1 MKEEIKKAKMTMIYN
16 KIIDKVFNFY
26 KLNCIG
32 GQQILINKYDG
43 RSEIIIFD
51 NFFGVYFSCVLDSPE
66 TKLKYFFTENNNGG
80 IYNKE
85 VNIINKLKPEFL
97 ELLQDII
104 INIFEL
110 KIVEEHGIKLVTA
123 LMGIEHIEHIEN
135 KDNTTL
141 KHLTVDPKQI
151 GKISIVD
158 EDGEGIQFQENQ
170 IPAQKDIIKIN
181 FR

>member
-1 MKEEIKKAKMTMIYN
+1 MKEEIKKAKMIMIYN

-110 KIVEEHGIKLVTA
+110 KIVEEHGVKLVTA
-123 LMGIEHIEHIEN
+123 LMGIEHIEN
-135 KDNTTL
+135 KDNTPL
-141 KHLTVDPKQI
+141 KHLTISPEQI
-151 GKISIVD
+151 RKISMLD
-158 EDGEGIQFQENQ
+158 EDGEGIQFEEK
-170 IPAQKDIIKIN
+170 IPVQADIVRVNI
-181 FR
+181 R

>member
-1 MKEEIKKAKMTMIYN
+1 MKAEILKAKMTMIAN
-16 KIIDKVFNFY
+16 KIIDKVFDFY

-32 GQQILINKYDG
+32 GQQILISKYDG
-43 RSEIIIFD
+43 RKEIIIFD
-51 NFFGVYFSCVLDSPE
+51 IFFGVYFSCVLDFSE
-66 TKLKYFFTENNNGG
+66 TKLKYFFTEENND

-110 KIVEEHGIKLVTA
+110 KIVEEHGKKLITT
-123 LMGIEHIEHIEN
+123 LMGIEHI
-135 KDNTTL
+135 KDRDNVPLT
-141 KHLTVDPKQI
+141 HLTVEPKQI

-158 EDGEGIQFQENQ
+158 EDGDGIQFE
-170 IPAQKDIIKIN
+170 
-181 FR
+181 